1 MVIQVDSP
9 TLASRVADV
18 ASSPVR
24 DILALTE
31 KPDIIS
37 FAGGLPAPELFDAV
51 GIEKAY
57 CCVLSES
64 ARRVLQY
71 STTEGDPQLREA
83 VAERLG
89 RRGFPTRPSD
99 LLITTG
105 SQQALSLVANSVLDP
120 GDTVLVEDPTY
131 LAALQC
137 FRSVGAR
144 VLPVPCDAEGVD
156 PDALDELITR
166 TRSKL
171 LYLIPNF
178 QNPTGRTLSLGRR
191 EAIAQV
197 IARSSAWLV
206 EDDPYGELRFEG
218 SHIPWISSLAPVA
231 DRAVLLGSFS
241 KIMAPGLRL
250 GWLRAPEPVRRACVV
265 AKQAADLHTS
275 TLDQAAAARYLKDAD
290 LDAHLDRTR
299 GAYRRRR
306 DALLDGLPQVLPT
319 GSTWSNPLG
328 GMFIWVRL
336 PDGYDATTALRNAV
350 ANRVAFVP
358 GAPFFAGTPDQATLR
373 LSFTLH
379 AVEEITTGLGRL
391 GAAFTR

>member
-1 MVIQVDSP
+1 MVIRADTP
-9 TLASRVADV
+9 ALASRATDV

-31 KPDIIS
+31 KPDVIS
-37 FAGGLPAPELFDAV
+37 FAGGLPAPELFDAAE
-51 GIEKAY
+51 IEKAY
-57 CCVLSES
+57 GRVLSES
-64 ARRVLQY
+64 PHRVLQY

-83 VAERLG
+83 IAERLG
-89 RRGFPTRPSD
+89 RRSFPTRPSD
-99 LLITTG
+99 LMITTG
-105 SQQALSLVANSVLDP
+105 SQQALSLVASSVLDP

-137 FRSVGAR
+137 FRSAGAR
-144 VLPVPCDAEGVD
+144 VLPVPCDAEGIA
-156 PDALDELITR
+156 PEALHELVAHTR
-166 TRSKL
+166 PKL

-178 QNPTGRTLSLGRR
+178 QNPTGRTLSLDRR

-197 IARSSAWLV
+197 MARSGAWLV

-231 DRAVLLGSFS
+231 DRAVLLSSFS

-250 GWLRAPEPVRRACVV
+250 GWLRAPESVRRACVV

-290 LDAHLDRTR
+290 LDSHLARVR
-299 GAYRRRR
+299 SAYGRRR
-306 DALLDGLPQVLPT
+306 DALLDGLPQALPA
-319 GSTWSNPLG
+319 GSAWSTPAG
-328 GMFIWVRL
+328 GMFIWVKL
-336 PDGYDATTALRNAV
+336 PEEYDATTALRNAV
-350 ANRVAFVP
+350 TKRVAFVP
-358 GAPFFAGTPDQATLR
+358 GTPFFAGTPDRTTLR

-379 AVEEITTGLGRL
+379 TVEEITMGLGRL
-391 GAAFTR
+391 GASFAR